1 MSSRER
7 KAGKG
12 GLLAEGWVPW
22 FVRNGS
28 RLGQGLH
35 DLRRGA
41 AAAGAGARVL
51 LSCWAAG
58 KKAERK
64 YGVGRVAACTADAA
78 TRRD

>member
-1 MSSRER
+1 VSSRER

-22 FVRNGS
+22 FVRNGI

-35 DLRRGA
+35 ELRRA
-41 AAAGAGARVL
+41 AWSGAGAGVL
-51 LSCWAAG
+51 LSCWAAR